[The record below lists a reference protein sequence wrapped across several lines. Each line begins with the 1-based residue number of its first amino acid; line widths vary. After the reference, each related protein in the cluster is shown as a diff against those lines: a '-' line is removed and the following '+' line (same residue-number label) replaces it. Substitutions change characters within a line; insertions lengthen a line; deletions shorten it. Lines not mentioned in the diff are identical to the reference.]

1 MFSFFKG
8 LAKAVVLVIF
18 VFVVT
23 SVYSS
28 FSKSVEVIGGGQTFN
43 QPITN
48 YQDWRASE
56 EQITIIK
63 YGRKAMAFAVNTA
76 RPILKE
82 MGIEIQGTY
91 TEDTDEITRQV
102 ENATRMLNESTKS
115 INF

>member
-1 MFSFFKG
+1 MFSFLKG

-23 SVYSS
+23 SVYST
-28 FSKSVEVIGGGQTFN
+28 FSKSSEVIGGQTFN

-48 YQDWRASE
+48 YQDWRVSE
-56 EQITIIK
+56 EQMTIIK